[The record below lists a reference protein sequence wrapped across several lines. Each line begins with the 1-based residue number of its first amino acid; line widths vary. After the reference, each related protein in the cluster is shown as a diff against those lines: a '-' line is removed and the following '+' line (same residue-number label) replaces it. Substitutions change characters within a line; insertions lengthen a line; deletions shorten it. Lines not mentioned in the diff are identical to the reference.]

1 MSSSTPFII
10 QIWQKY
16 RSGYEYLQALWII
29 NRFEALLAYNIGYF
43 LIVISLASD
52 TALILAR
59 AKLFVVFAI
68 TVLLTKGIASIED
81 AIHDYSRDRNNPM
94 KNYVASAV
102 DKLGKRASILWL
114 LLEFFISVVGWIYL
128 SISLNSW
135 VFVLSGT
142 SGYVLGYIYSYPPRF
157 KEKGIY
163 NHILN
168 AVGDVTFILL
178 PGYFLVSDGFGVRNL
193 VIIGLVFLNSFP
205 YLIMHQAGDTFFDR
219 LEGMKT
225 FTQEFGARNSVLL
238 SAIISLAISVSLIC
252 LGLLIT
258 AVANILFSYHLLGIF
273 LETDPLDERQ
283 QSEIISKNYRIE
295 IWATLINISYF
306 AGMITFH
313 AYF

>member
-1 MSSSTPFII
+1 
-10 QIWQKY
+10 
-16 RSGYEYLQALWII
+16 
-29 NRFEALLAYNIGYF
+29 
-43 LIVISLASD
+43 
-52 TALILAR
+52 
-59 AKLFVVFAI
+59 
-68 TVLLTKGIASIED
+68 
-81 AIHDYSRDRNNPM
+81 M

-102 DKLGKRASILWL
+102 DKLGKRASILLL
-114 LLEFFISVVGWIYL
+114 LLEFFISVAGWIYL
-128 SISLNSW
+128 SISMNSW
-135 VFVLSGT
+135 VFVLSGV

-168 AVGDVTFILL
+168 AVGDVTFILF
-178 PGYFLVSDGFGVRNL
+178 PGYLLVSDGFGVRNL

-252 LGLLIT
+252 LGLFIT
-258 AVANILFSYHLLGIF
+258 AVTNILFSYHLLGIF

-283 QSEIISKNYRIE
+283 QSEVISRNYRIE

-306 AGMITFH
+306 AGMITFR